1 MRKLSENTSRG
12 VISHLARRSVSSS
25 RRRNVFTV
33 ITIALSVSFLMV
45 LGLFVL
51 GVQTERI
58 RQVSDMQ
65 HVLYMSLSREQAEQI
80 AEEADVSYE
89 MLLKNGSGIEVGSS
103 ILQPCYYEYE
113 LLKGQDEDMEI
124 TRIKEGAYP
133 HQYGEVAVT
142 EEGCRK
148 MGYPVEIGATIQITG
163 ITGETENFV
172 ITGFLDGEWGNARVY
187 PAAFSRDYAE
197 QGPMLANVPYS
208 AAVQLSGARSM
219 SAEEFRNRVVE
230 IGESHGIARRD
241 INPNNAFE
249 DTLSGNPGSLQN
261 VLIMTGVGAGVLF
274 VSVLVIY
281 SVFYLSVIG
290 RVRQFGQLRT
300 LGMTRRQTE
309 KMVAR
314 EGLILCGIGIP
325 LGLAAGLVIGY
336 AVRPGGWSWRN
347 SLLLAGAVILLDL
360 ISVRISI
367 RRPAKMASQVSP
379 VEAAGYSGG
388 SAEAAN
394 GKRRKKSRRGERS
407 TGGTRKL
414 KRNLSPG
421 GLARISAGRNRR
433 KQALT
438 ILSLGIGGIL
448 FMLAATYTVS
458 VNEEEYSRTGEF
470 VYGEFDIYLSSNA
483 AEAAEHGYVS
493 LQMENPLNEEFRRE
507 LLAVDGVKEVHA
519 FQRREIKWEARNEAV
534 DDFACMF
541 DEEMFQEI
549 QENYADKD
557 SPLQDM
563 TYEDLVKNRQII
575 VVEGGMKEVFGWELE
590 PGETVQITWDTGTK
604 LQTGE
609 YTVAGLIDSGYYDEN
624 PLALWVNM
632 PRELVQEMSGDLNLN
647 DSFVVETEAEKTDQA
662 GEEIRA
668 LVEERPSLSMDTL
681 AEAMSRN
688 ERMFAVVYGGILGI
702 SLFIMG
708 FSFLNLTNT
717 LITNIVTRKQEFA
730 MLESVGMEKKQLFR
744 MVTLEGLLLSVG
756 NAVITLAGGSLA
768 GYAGVL
774 VMRHFDADYMHY
786 HFPGW
791 FFLGYVVVL
800 VILPLVVGRVVL
812 HSFSRQGL
820 TERLRI
826 VD

>member
-1 MRKLSENTSRG
+1 
-12 VISHLARRSVSSS
+12 
-25 RRRNVFTV
+25 
-33 ITIALSVSFLMV
+33 
-45 LGLFVL
+45 
-51 GVQTERI
+51 
-58 RQVSDMQ
+58 
-65 HVLYMSLSREQAEQI
+65 
-80 AEEADVSYE
+80 
-89 MLLKNGSGIEVGSS
+89 
-103 ILQPCYYEYE
+103 
-113 LLKGQDEDMEI
+113 
-124 TRIKEGAYP
+124 
-133 HQYGEVAVT
+133 
-142 EEGCRK
+142 
-148 MGYPVEIGATIQITG
+148 
-163 ITGETENFV
+163 
-172 ITGFLDGEWGNARVY
+172 
-187 PAAFSRDYAE
+187 
-197 QGPMLANVPYS
+197 
-208 AAVQLSGARSM
+208 
-219 SAEEFRNRVVE
+219 
-230 IGESHGIARRD
+230 
-241 INPNNAFE
+241 
-249 DTLSGNPGSLQN
+249 
-261 VLIMTGVGAGVLF
+261 
-274 VSVLVIY
+274 
-281 SVFYLSVIG
+281 
-290 RVRQFGQLRT
+290 
-300 LGMTRRQTE
+300 MTRRQTE

-407 TGGTRKL
+407 TGNPEAETESQPRRSGPYQCGQEPEKAGPDHPF
-414 KRNLSPG
+414 PG
-421 GLARISAGRNRR
+421 NRR
-433 KQALT
+433 NP
-438 ILSLGIGGIL
+438 

-493 LQMENPLNEEFRRE
+493 LQMENPLNEEFRQE

-541 DEEMFQEI
+541 EEEMFQEI

-590 PGETVQITWDTGTK
+590 PGETVQITWDTGTG
-604 LQTGE
+604 LRTEE

-702 SLFIMG
+702 SC
-708 FSFLNLTNT
+708 
-717 LITNIVTRKQEFA
+717 
-730 MLESVGMEKKQLFR
+730 
-744 MVTLEGLLLSVG
+744 LLWDS
-756 NAVITLAGGSLA
+756 A
-768 GYAGVL
+768 
-774 VMRHFDADYMHY
+774 F
-786 HFPGW
+786 
-791 FFLGYVVVL
+791 
-800 VILPLVVGRVVL
+800 
-812 HSFSRQGL
+812 
-820 TERLRI
+820 
-826 VD
+826 